1 MGTNCAP
8 LVADLFLF
16 YYERDFMLSLSED
29 YQSDVIEAFNFTSR
43 YDLLHINNNF
53 LDSMVN
59 RIYPAEL
66 QLKRPTCQIT
76 RPRFF
81 IYIYLYRMV
90 LSKFSDK
97 DIDII
102 KFVTVGK
109 KSLRNCF
116 QNFIGGILT

>member
-16 YYERDFMLSLSED
+16 YYERDFMFSLSED

-53 LDSMVN
+53 LDSMVT

-66 QLKRPTCQIT
+66 QLKKANVSDNEASFFLFT
-76 RPRFF
+76 F
-81 IYIYLYRMV
+81 IYIGW
-90 LSKFSDK
+90 F
-97 DIDII
+97 
-102 KFVTVGK
+102 
-109 KSLRNCF
+109 C
-116 QNFIGGILT
+116 QNSQTRI